1 MIRFANAVESAGLV
15 ISWAKL
21 VRRACQTE
29 HGFPECY
36 ESVTSDLRSKTN
48 HGCEVRQNTE
58 ISKILEKCLT
68 QHSSCRQQLNAPQRI
83 QKLHSAKTGNRN
95 LNSTTALVL

>member
-1 MIRFANAVESAGLV
+1 MIRFANAVESASLV

-48 HGCEVRQNTE
+48 HGCDVRQNRNQQNLRKMSNAAFFMQATTQRTPTHPE
-58 ISKILEKCLT
+58 IAFRQDRELQSQ
-68 QHSSCRQQLNAPQRI
+68 QH
-83 QKLHSAKTGNRN
+83 HSA
-95 LNSTTALVL
+95 